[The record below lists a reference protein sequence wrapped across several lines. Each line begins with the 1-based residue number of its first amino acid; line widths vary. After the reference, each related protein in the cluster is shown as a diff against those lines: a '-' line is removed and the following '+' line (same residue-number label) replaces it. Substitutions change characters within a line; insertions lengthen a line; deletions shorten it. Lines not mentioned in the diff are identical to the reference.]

1 MGENFE
7 RKRVFTSTISTW
19 KSNVYNMKLEKNK
32 SHLTDAFNQEIAEL
46 TIKYNKEIELLTG
59 KLKEND
65 GIINELN
72 ISKEQ
77 MQENLKKAFMRGVCA
92 LNFEAM
98 SILTEKK
105 NEKEP
110 NNFLS
115 QTILK
120 NDELFKTATNPIT
133 TQTETEKNDKNN
145 INSNIFGNF
154 TNSKTILSELKED
167 ESPTINNSKK
177 VIFYQQPKVHTISYF
192 Y

>member
-1 MGENFE
+1 MGEAFE
-7 RKRVFTSTISTW
+7 RKRIFTSTISTW
-19 KSNVYNMKLEKNK
+19 KSNVYNMKLEKSK

-59 KLKEND
+59 KLKENE

-105 NEKEP
+105 NIEKEP

-120 NDELFKTATNPIT
+120 NEDLFKTASNPPT
-133 TQTETEKNDKNN
+133 SQPDAHQNDKNN
-145 INSNIFGNF
+145 INSNIFGNLM
-154 TNSKTILSELKED
+154 NSKTLLPELKED
-167 ESPTINNSKK
+167 ESPTISNSKK
-177 VIFYQQPKVHTISYF
+177 VIFYQQPKVKKK
-192 Y
+192 